1 MNAPTRRE
9 RVIMALEHRQPDR
22 VPYQIGFTQQMQAR
36 MAEYWGDTDFL
47 GRIGNHLTILRA
59 EPAGARVEVRP
70 HIWRDQFGVHW
81 DRTVDR
87 DIGVVM
93 EHLVSPDNVRDFAF
107 PDPDDPT
114 RYAAYSRLRCD
125 YPDTF
130 VITNF
135 SFSLYERAWTLAG
148 MESLLMAMVETPEFV
163 HQLLDRL
170 LEFNLRVIDRV
181 CAFDIDAI
189 MFGDDW
195 GQQHGLIMG
204 PALWREFIK
213 PRIRQMYQAVKAR
226 GKYVFIHSCGKVQQ
240 LFPELL
246 ECGLDV
252 FNPMQPEVMDVE
264 QVKQTYGDRLSFYG
278 GISTQR
284 TLPFGSV
291 EQTRDEVR
299 RRIDVLGLGGGYIAS
314 PAHAI
319 PPDAR
324 PENIAAM
331 IEVLQAQP

>member
-1 MNAPTRRE
+1 MTPRE
-9 RVIMALEHRQPDR
+9 RVRIALQHRQPDR
-22 VPYQIGFTQQMQAR
+22 TPYHIAFTQQMHAR
-36 MAEYWGDTDFL
+36 MVEYLGDPAFL
-47 GRIGNHLTILRA
+47 EHIGNHFTILRT

-70 HIWRDQFGVHW
+70 NIWRDQFGVHW

-87 DIGVVM
+87 DIGVVL
-93 EHLVSPDNVRDFAF
+93 EYLVTPDNLDTFAF
-107 PDPDDPT
+107 PDADDPS
-114 RYAAYSRLRCD
+114 RFVPYADLRRN

-130 VITNF
+130 VVTNI
-135 SFSLYERAWTLAG
+135 SFSLFERAWTLAG
-148 MESLLMAMVETPEFV
+148 METLLMAMVENPRFV

-170 LEFNLRVIDRV
+170 TEFNLRLIEHA
-181 CAFDIDAI
+181 CTYDIDAM

-204 PALWREFIK
+204 PVLWREFIR

-226 GKYVFIHSCGKVQQ
+226 GKFVFIHSCGKVQQ
-240 LFPELL
+240 LFPELI

-252 FNPMQPEVMDVE
+252 FQPAAARSDGRGGG
-264 QVKQTYGDRLSFYG
+264 QTRVCAQLGFYG

-284 TLPFGSV
+284 TLPFGTV
-291 EQTRDEVR
+291 QETRDEVR
-299 RRIDVLGLGGGYIAS
+299 RLIDVLGRDGGYIAS

-324 PENIAAM
+324 PENVVAM
-331 IEVLQAQP
+331 LDVLQNQ